1 LDITVYNSQPNEE
14 KFNNQDARDF
24 TVPLKNETKDENIII
39 LLNAVKEININKTKD
54 NKKIDDMIN
63 TTERVSQFNK
73 LGKSFFDLYNLTN
86 TLFIYQNAILWQS
99 ENLDEYKKTINMLI
113 GWLINSKEELSVE
126 QKFLLGGLRSLYN
139 KLNAQANTQSQAN
152 Q

>member
-1 LDITVYNSQPNEE
+1 MDITVYNSQPNEE

-24 TVPLKNETKDENIII
+24 TVPLRKKTTDENIIT
-39 LLNAVKEININKTKD
+39 LLDAVEEININKTKD

>member
-1 LDITVYNSQPNEE
+1 MDITVYNSQPNEE